1 MGRDGL
7 ASVIK
12 KIEWLTST
20 ALFNFVEF
28 GSTDS
33 ILAK

>member
-7 ASVIK
+7 VFAIK
-12 KIEWLTST
+12 EIEWLTST
-20 ALFNFVEF
+20 ALFNCLEF

-33 ILAK
+33 ILAE

>member
-7 ASVIK
+7 VFVIK
-12 KIEWLTST
+12 DIEWLTST
-20 ALFNFVEF
+20 ALFNFLEF

-33 ILAK
+33 ILAE